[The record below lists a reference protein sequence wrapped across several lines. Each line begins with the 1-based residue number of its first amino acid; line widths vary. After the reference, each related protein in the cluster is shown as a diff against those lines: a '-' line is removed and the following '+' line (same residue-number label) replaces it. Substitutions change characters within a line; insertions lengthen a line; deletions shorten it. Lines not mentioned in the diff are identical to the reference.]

1 MYEKLVLFYTNMD
14 GYDIY
19 IPFYYRGTKK
29 RSAKEKAEYD
39 FFNIAFEMKTK
50 TGGFG
55 FMFQSNQFWLTDFF
69 YSGDVNDYSG
79 PVFMTLDEYFEKT
92 RLKMSE
98 DEEKMLKREF
108 RITQLTDNQ

>member
-29 RSAKEKAEYD
+29 SSAKERAEDNFFELAFKTKKEDNVYSFKFLSRDFYSDD
-39 FFNIAFEMKTK
+39 FFGHSI
-50 TGGFG
+50 
-55 FMFQSNQFWLTDFF
+55 
-69 YSGDVNDYSG
+69 NDYYG
-79 PVFMTLDEYFEKT
+79 PRFMTLDEYFEKT

-98 DEEKMLKREF
+98 NDEKMLNRELK
-108 RITQLTDNQ
+108 ITQLTDNQ